1 MIFKLQNYLTY
12 IKYFL
17 GYNKFAYLIIILIF
31 SNILDIIFSSIELK
45 HIKIKNLLLIY
56 LHNANR
62 HIK

>member
-31 SNILDIIFSSIELK
+31 SNILDIIFLKLK
-45 HIKIKNLLLIY
+45 HIKIKKSSTNIFTQC
-56 LHNANR
+56 
-62 HIK
+62 K